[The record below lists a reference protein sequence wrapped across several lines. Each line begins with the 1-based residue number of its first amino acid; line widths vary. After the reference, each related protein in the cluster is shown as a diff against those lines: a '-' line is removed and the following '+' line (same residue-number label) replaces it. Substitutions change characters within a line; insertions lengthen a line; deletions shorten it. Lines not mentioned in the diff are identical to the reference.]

1 VFLPIGQQGG
11 DTVTITPT
19 STTELLLLLLRLL
32 RHGFFFNHKHKQK
45 KATTTTT
52 INNKRGTNPPLH
64 KQKQTQQ
71 KNFSFFAK
79 IARFPPTPNSQ
90 TNFFFLGGTIS
101 FAELQVLH
109 QHNCI
114 EIFWSNKHNQF
125 LMFPIGKVL

>member
-19 STTELLLLLLRLL
+19 STTELLLLLLR
-32 RHGFFFNHKHKQK
+32 HGFFFNHKHKQK

-52 INNKRGTNPPLH
+52 INNNRGTNPPLH
-64 KQKQTQQ
+64 KHKQTQQ
-71 KNFSFFAK
+71 KKILFLCKNCKFCTNTKFSNQFL
-79 IARFPPTPNSQ
+79 
-90 TNFFFLGGTIS
+90 FFLGGTIS

-125 LMFPIGKVL
+125 LMFPNGKVL